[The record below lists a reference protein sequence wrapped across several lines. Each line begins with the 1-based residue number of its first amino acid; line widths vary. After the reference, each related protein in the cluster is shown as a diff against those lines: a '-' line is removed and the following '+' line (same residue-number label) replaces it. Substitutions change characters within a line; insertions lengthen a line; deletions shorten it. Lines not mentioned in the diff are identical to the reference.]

1 MEITLK
7 WHLTMVFSFQGVH
20 CHFSGVSGPPRY
32 ASGMLQQPR
41 PIHPVGPSAP
51 VCSQFGRV
59 RPQPNHDA
67 DAGHVSTRQV
77 TGCDE
82 KSLLSKSVIITII
95 SFFLYIL
102 VYRLVMTRIIVNLL
116 SNYIRYSNNNL
127 LTRLLLEVW
136 LTLLISYY
144 ENYI

>member
-1 MEITLK
+1 MF
-7 WHLTMVFSFQGVH
+7 FSFQGVH

-82 KSLLSKSVIITII
+82 KSLLSKCYRIVNSKSVIITII
-95 SFFLYIL
+95 SFYLYIL

-144 ENYI
+144 EYYI